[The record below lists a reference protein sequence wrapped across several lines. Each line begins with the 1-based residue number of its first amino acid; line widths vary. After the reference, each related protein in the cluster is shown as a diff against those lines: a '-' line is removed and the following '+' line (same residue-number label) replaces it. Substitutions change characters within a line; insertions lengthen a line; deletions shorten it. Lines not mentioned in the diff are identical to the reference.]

1 MRTVERGFMQD
12 SEVGEAHSCENAR
25 ERWAFRPLVLNK
37 IMSSSPTAAVLVIGD
52 EILSGRTQDTNT
64 SYIARFLGSLGID
77 LKEARVVPDIE
88 DEIVAAL
95 NALRARYSYVF
106 TTGGI
111 GPTHDDITADAVAKA
126 FGVGIDYH
134 PEALAMLAAR
144 YANPADFNEMRKR
157 MARIPFTAEL
167 VKNSASTA
175 PGFQIGNVFVMA
187 GVPIIMRAMLEDIAP
202 KLERGALVHTA
213 TVQARIGEGKIAAGL
228 QTIQKNYPDLAIG
241 SYPYYREDGFGVQL
255 VARGRDAVKV
265 EAAAGEIETLIR
277 REGTE
282 PERVK
287 S

>member
-1 MRTVERGFMQD
+1 M
-12 SEVGEAHSCENAR
+12 H
-25 ERWAFRPLVLNK
+25 P
-37 IMSSSPTAAVLVIGD
+37 SPTAAVLVIGD

-64 SYIARFLGSLGID
+64 NYIAKFLGSLGID

-95 NALRARYSYVF
+95 NALRTRYTYVF

-144 YANPADFNEMRKR
+144 YANPADFNDMRKR
-157 MARIPFTAEL
+157 MARIPLTAEL
-167 VKNSASTA
+167 VKNTASTA
-175 PGFQIGNVFVMA
+175 PGFRIENVFVMA
-187 GVPIIMRAMLEDIAP
+187 GVPMIMRAMLEDIEP
-202 KLERGALVHTA
+202 RLERGALVHTQ

-228 QTIQKNYPDLAIG
+228 QTIQKNFPDLAIG

-255 VARGRDAVKV
+255 VARGRDADQV
-265 EAAAGEIETLIR
+265 ETAAQAIESLIR
-277 REGTE
+277 SEGAE
-282 PERVK
+282 PQRI
-287 S
+287 SS